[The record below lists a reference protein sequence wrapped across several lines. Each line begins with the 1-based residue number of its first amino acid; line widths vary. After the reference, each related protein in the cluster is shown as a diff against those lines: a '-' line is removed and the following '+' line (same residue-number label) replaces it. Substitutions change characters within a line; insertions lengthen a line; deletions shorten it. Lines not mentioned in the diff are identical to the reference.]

1 MANDSVVLILLFG
14 LVSIIDIE
22 GSMIRHLIILN
33 ILLQNFTMKKFKGT
47 ATIFLFCYGIKL
59 LLLYVYCSH

>member
-22 GSMIRHLIILN
+22 GSKIRHLIILN
-33 ILLQNFTMKKFKGT
+33 ILLQNFTLKKFEGT
-47 ATIFLFCYGIKL
+47 AIIF
-59 LLLYVYCSH
+59 